1 MKKTHRILATVF
13 VGAAIGAI
21 YLIQSEPSSTTLE
34 LAKTKAEAEHLHTF
48 DKTEP
53 KHQADIAMHKPNSTS
68 STNMESWQ
76 TSPFASG
83 EGKLGGEV
91 SSSKQ
96 AAPPEPE
103 VVSPEEL
110 ARRKKMQALGYMVPT
125 DYYQK
130 DLRTLRQMAKN
141 GDAYAMVHLGE
152 KYYFELNGRDQSPDF
167 EKGVDYAAQARQ
179 SFSQALAAGN
189 IRSAAIISETYM
201 QENKRVEAY
210 AWHLLSEQLGDS
222 ISAEWFKRT
231 QLYTSLTAQEK
242 KSAQEKMPALIENL
256 NKLSQEMK
264 LKPLFQKQ
272 A

>member
-1 MKKTHRILATVF
+1 MKKAHRILVTAVVSTM
-13 VGAAIGAI
+13 IGAI
-21 YLIQSEPSSTTLE
+21 YLSNGELSS
-34 LAKTKAEAEHLHTF
+34 AAPDHAQDKAELKHAQAIGQ
-48 DKTEP
+48 TEARNNASTATLA
-53 KHQADIAMHKPNSTS
+53 HNNTS
-68 STNMESWQ
+68 STQMESWQ

-83 EGKLGGEV
+83 EGKLGNEA
-91 SSSKQ
+91 STSSKP
-96 AAPPEPE
+96 ASPEAE
-103 VVSPEEL
+103 VVSAEEL
-110 ARRKKMQALGYMVPT
+110 ARRKKMQDLGYMVPT

-141 GDAYAMVHLGE
+141 GDAFAMVHLGE

-167 EKGVDYAAQARQ
+167 EKGVDYATEARR

-201 QENKRVEAY
+201 QENKRIEAY
-210 AWHLLSEQLGDS
+210 AWHMLSEQLGDR

-231 QLYTSLTAQEK
+231 QLYTSLTAQER
-242 KSAQEKMPALIENL
+242 KSAQEKIPGLIENL